1 MHSSM
6 VCFLP
11 LLFLPVIALAAVPNF
26 NQEPICKNYVC
37 SRGSLPVPKREL
49 RLRSGGCSALTS
61 SSMGSIGGSF
71 GGMAGR
77 HSGLEACCN
86 VFQACLSI
94 CGARRKSCSDGFN
107 KCTKSTCSGIEDSEA
122 GEACTRDASLHRM
135 LINLGGCK
143 MYDNAQAASC
153 RCVVKKKV
161 YQKRRQVLRA
171 FWAKHNNNKT
181 EEDIDR
187 VLAKY
192 SKSTSSFAGLL
203 LKLVRKYKKSIK
215 VSKSEYENAMDEL
228 LRQARAS
235 GGARPRESYS
245 SDSLRSSQSDERP
258 GLQDDDGEKEE
269 EEDEVIDLD
278 ASDEM

>member
-1 MHSSM
+1 
-6 VCFLP
+6 
-11 LLFLPVIALAAVPNF
+11 
-26 NQEPICKNYVC
+26 
-37 SRGSLPVPKREL
+37 
-49 RLRSGGCSALTS
+49 
-61 SSMGSIGGSF
+61 
-71 GGMAGR
+71 
-77 HSGLEACCN
+77 
-86 VFQACLSI
+86 
-94 CGARRKSCSDGFN
+94 
-107 KCTKSTCSGIEDSEA
+107 
-122 GEACTRDASLHRM
+122 M

-161 YQKRRQVLRA
+161 YQKRRQVLSA

-203 LKLVRKYKKSIK
+203 LRLVRKYKKSIK